1 MSNIYA
7 FAKAYK
13 GKIKSIQNDRKQ
25 FRFSML
31 LIIFQNAEDL
41 LNK

>member
-1 MSNIYA
+1 MNFVTYVP
-7 FAKAYK
+7 
-13 GKIKSIQNDRKQ
+13 IKSIQNDRKQ